1 MPPSPFGRSLA
12 VLAVGTTLLLST
24 ARWVHAAGPDF
35 ATFARDDSP
44 RIRAKIDVGDR
55 EWRQIEPT
63 LWHLSTT
70 HAEALSALG
79 PDERIEALADLADFV
94 ERLRDGHADDP
105 VLADGRQVIGLLDP
119 DRGLEP
125 KEITTIAG
133 AYGAASTVW
142 KQGQGG
148 ATGPDT
154 KRATAEG
161 FLAAVHDAARSGE
174 PTTIV
179 VLGHGL
185 PTEIQSYSIPVGHL
199 AAALLGGAA
208 QRRAREGS
216 DAGDGVSAATDAP
229 SNGSPPAIDLAN
241 LVLVCDDCYSADF
254 LENLAAAIEQGCRRR
269 GARLAALPTCIAGT
283 NRDRYGLADVGEKF
297 VPHFWK
303 DCIELYYVRQ
313 PLPEK
318 VLLADFF
325 EAVDNLMY
333 GYGRAP
339 IVEDGK
345 VVGYRL
351 VNPDLVQDPVVF
363 VSLDDAEI
371 ADLRRILRLPAD
383 APLSRL
389 FDIG

>member
-1 MPPSPFGRSLA
+1 MPPSPSGRSLA
-12 VLAVGTTLLLST
+12 LFVVGMALPLS
-24 ARWVHAAGPDF
+24 AAMRIDAAPPPF

-44 RIRAKIDVGDR
+44 RIRRKLDVSDR

-70 HAEALSALG
+70 HAEALSALA
-79 PDERIEALADLADFV
+79 PEERIEVLADLADFV
-94 ERLRDGHADDP
+94 ERLRDTHADDP
-105 VLADGRQVIGLLDP
+105 VFADGRRVIGLLDP

-133 AYGAASTVW
+133 AYGATPTVW

-148 ATGPDT
+148 PTGPDT
-154 KRATAEG
+154 RRDTAEG
-161 FLAAVHDAARSGE
+161 FLEAVHDAARTGE

-185 PTEIQSYSIPVGHL
+185 PTEIQSYSIPVGRL

-208 QRRAREGS
+208 RHESGTGAAEGPETNT
-216 DAGDGVSAATDAP
+216 DGGSGASPAP
-229 SNGSPPAIDLAN
+229 VDLSH

-269 GARLAALPTCIAGT
+269 GVRLVALPACIAGT

-303 DCIELYYVRQ
+303 TFVELFYVRR
-313 PLPEK
+313 PLPDRV
-318 VLLADFF
+318 VLVDFF
-325 EAVDNLMY
+325 DAVDGMME

-339 IVEDGK
+339 VVEGGR

-363 VSLDDAEI
+363 VSLDDAEL
-371 ADLRRILRLPAD
+371 AALRRILRLPAD
-383 APLSRL
+383 APLPRL